1 MRSHFS
7 PSMRSTGS
15 APAARLDVGSLSSNA
30 SRPSAYSRSASSG
43 VHSLAQ
49 KGSVSSDSRR
59 KFGSPAHSPALSAF
73 GAKTVSRPSG
83 SPLAEQTFE
92 SNLPPVIDS
101 PPVVHV
107 SPHKSST
114 IRTSPSGSTTLV
126 DTSSST
132 LRGFPT
138 PTRSDTGSPFSATFP
153 LNAPW
158 AGGLDYDWQAAA

>member
-15 APAARLDVGSLSSNA
+15 APAGRLDVGSLSSNA
-30 SRPSAYSRSASSG
+30 SRPSAHSRSASSG
-43 VHSLAQ
+43 VQSLAQ
-49 KGSVSSDSRR
+49 KGSISSDSRK
-59 KFGSPAHSPALSAF
+59 KFGSAAHSPTL
-73 GAKTVSRPSG
+73 GAKTASRPSG

-114 IRTSPSGSTTLV
+114 IRTFPSGSMTLV

-132 LRGFPT
+132 LRGFST
-138 PTRSDTGSPFSATFP
+138 PTRSDTGSPFSASFP
-153 LNAPW
+153 MNTPW